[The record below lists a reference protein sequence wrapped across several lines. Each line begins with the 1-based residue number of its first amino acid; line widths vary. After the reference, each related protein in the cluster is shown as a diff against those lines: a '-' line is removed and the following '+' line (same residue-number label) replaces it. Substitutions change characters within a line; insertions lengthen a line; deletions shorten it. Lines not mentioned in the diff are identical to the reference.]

1 MIFITTTLSVDHMV
15 YIYKL
20 HTLRT
25 PLMAFWFGPYE
36 DVLMFNFEV
45 NEDGDNQS
53 LLTHCSF
60 SMPCFSTSIKR
71 KELIGL
77 TVCVKKK
84 NETKIGLPTHIFRL

>member
-36 DVLMFNFEV
+36 DVLVFNFEV
-45 NEDGDNQS
+45 NVDGDNQS

-71 KELIGL
+71 KELIGF
-77 TVCVKKK
+77 TV
-84 NETKIGLPTHIFRL
+84 NEPVANTTS

>member
-1 MIFITTTLSVDHMV
+1 MV
-15 YIYKL
+15 YIYNL

-36 DVLMFNFEV
+36 DVFMFNFEINV
-45 NEDGDNQS
+45 DSDNQS
-53 LLTHCSF
+53 LLTHWSF
-60 SMPCFSTSIKR
+60 SMPRFSPSIKR

-84 NETKIGLPTHIFRL
+84 KMKRK

>member
-1 MIFITTTLSVDHMV
+1 MV

-36 DVLMFNFEV
+36 DVLMFHFEV
-45 NEDGDNQS
+45 NVDGDNQS
-53 LLTHCSF
+53 LLTHWSF

-77 TVCVKKK
+77 TVYEPVNLKHHIITICVKKK
-84 NETKIGLPTHIFRL
+84 